1 MSNAGGPDQFEPVDY
16 LGVLRRRWWVWIGV
30 TILCVLGALAYLKV
44 APKTYTASASVYVTP
59 TAAGQGNNQ
68 LANGRTSGATVN
80 LDTEAVVVKSTE
92 VAQIAAKTLHS
103 PLSPA
108 VLAAQVTVAVPPN
121 SEVLQISCSAGK
133 PLAAA
138 DCAQAFAKAYLQNR
152 DTQSAHSISAQLKAL
167 QSKIGA
173 LQKTAA
179 GLSAQIASLPTNST
193 SRATAQTALNADNNE
208 LTQLS
213 SQVAALTSAAAANS
227 GGAVISDAVPPA
239 ASNPA
244 TPKKKIVLP
253 SGLVAGL
260 VIGLALAFARDRRDK
275 RIRSAH
281 DVERFL
287 DLPAMLTAPATS
299 SGGRVPTAS
308 SGSGQAFIE
317 LAHAVAADVSKGD
330 HVVLVAGVS
339 PGTAG
344 SMVAADLA
352 AGLARTHTSTILVCA
367 HSGSAAPRALL
378 GDAGGRGLSDLL
390 DGAAALDE
398 VTREAAGVPGLTV
411 ITPGTHRSAGP
422 LSRAAAEKAMSQLR
436 CTAEYVVIEVQAT
449 EREAGTFVL
458 AEFAEAALIVVETR
472 RTTRAEAIDSIH
484 RLRMLGTRVLGAVV
498 CPARR
503 RRGRDRG
510 TRQRQPWLESAPETG
525 DYYAQVAGNG
535 AAQMAGNGAAQVAAD
550 RSAQAAGSGD
560 TTVVIGYRA
569 LSTAPAPGQ
578 ADAEFPARHRA
589 EQDDPADT
597 VHGS

>member
-1 MSNAGGPDQFEPVDY
+1 
-16 LGVLRRRWWVWIGV
+16 
-30 TILCVLGALAYLKV
+30 V

-80 LDTEAVVVKSTE
+80 LDTEAVVVKSTQ

-108 VLAAQVTVAVPPN
+108 ALATQVTVAVPPN
-121 SEVLQISCSAGK
+121 SEVLQISCNASK

-152 DTQSAHSISAQLKAL
+152 NTQSAHSISTQLAAL
-167 QSKIGA
+167 QSKVGA

-179 GLSAQIASLPTNST
+179 GLSAQIASLPSNSP
-193 SRATAQTALNADNNE
+193 SRASAQTQLNADNNE
-208 LTQLS
+208 LTQFS

-227 GGAVISDAVPPA
+227 GGSIIGDAVPPA
-239 ASNPA
+239 VSSPTA
-244 TPKKKIVLP
+244 PKKKIVLP

-275 RIRSAH
+275 RIRGAH

-287 DLPAMLTAPATS
+287 DLPAMLTAPGTS
-299 SGGRVPTAS
+299 SGGHVPAAS

-317 LAHAVAADVSKGD
+317 LAHAVAAGLGKGD
-330 HVVLVAGVS
+330 HVLLVAGVS

-352 AGLARTHTSTILVCA
+352 AALARTHTSTVLVCA

-390 DGAAALDE
+390 ADVATLDE
-398 VTREAAGVPGLTV
+398 VTQEAVAVPGLTV
-411 ITPGTHRSAGP
+411 ITPGTHRSTAAAP
-422 LSRAAAEKAMSQLR
+422 LSRAATEKVMSQLR
-436 CTAEYVVIEVQAT
+436 GTAEYVIIDVQAT
-449 EREAGTFVL
+449 EEEAGTFVL
-458 AEFAEAALIVVETR
+458 AEFADGALIVVETP
-472 RTTRAEAIDSIH
+472 RTTRAEAIDCIR
-484 RLRMLGTRVLGAVV
+484 RLQLLGTRVLGAVV
-498 CPARR
+498 CSARR
-503 RRGRDRG
+503 RRERDRG

-525 DYYAQVAGNG
+525 DYHAQATGNGSAQVADNRS
-535 AAQMAGNGAAQVAAD
+535 AQVA
-550 RSAQAAGSGD
+550 SNGD
-560 TTVVIGYRA
+560 TTVVLGSRP

-578 ADAEFPARHRA
+578 VGA
-589 EQDDPADT
+589 EQDDPAGR
-597 VHGS
+597 VHGN